1 MASLQQVATGTY
13 HIVIFHGG
21 KRHKRSLGTKKES
34 QALVRKEEIEETL
47 DLIKRGRISIPE
59 SISLID
65 FAMGKTEAAEPPVPP
80 KPPST
85 PPPSPEPTPS
95 LTIEQLLNRFFDSI
109 PSDSLEENTLATMGT
124 HRKHLLRLLPK
135 GLTVAVLTGEHLQ
148 QYINKRAKEPT
159 QRIRDKTVAKKK
171 QKRVPVSATTI
182 RKEIV
187 TLGSAWRWAISI
199 DLIQRTFP
207 NKGLRWP
214 KTDEKPPFQTWSEIE
229 RQLELDDLTTS
240 EVELLWD
247 CLYLRHDEIAE
258 LLTYVKG
265 AARYPYV
272 FPFYAVAAYTGAR
285 RSELLRSRKSDFNFD
300 TNIITIRERKRVRGK
315 RTTRRVPIC
324 QKLQPILADWFA
336 EHPGTQWTFSL
347 RERDGHISKVTG
359 NKVQKQFIS
368 TLNKSRWSV
377 MSGWH
382 CLRHS
387 FISNLASA
395 GVDQR
400 IIDDFVGHTTEEM
413 RRRYRH
419 LFPDVKQA
427 ALDGVFGDAL

>member
-1 MASLQQVATGTY
+1 
-13 HIVIFHGG
+13 
-21 KRHKRSLGTKKES
+21 
-34 QALVRKEEIEETL
+34 
-47 DLIKRGRISIPE
+47 
-59 SISLID
+59 
-65 FAMGKTEAAEPPVPP
+65 MGKTTETNASPLAIPRLTAPPLSSEP
-80 KPPST
+80 K
-85 PPPSPEPTPS
+85 PS
-95 LTIEQLLNRFFDSI
+95 LTIEQLLDRFFDSI
-109 PSDSLEENTLATMGT
+109 PGDSLEENTLATMGT
-124 HRKHLLRLLPK
+124 HRKHMLRLLPRI
-135 GLTVAVLTGEHLQ
+135 LTVQALTGQDLQ

-159 QRIRDKTVAKKK
+159 QRIRDKSVAKKK

-187 TLGSAWRWAISI
+187 TLGSAWRWANSI

-240 EVELLWD
+240 EAELLWD
-247 CLYLRHDEIAE
+247 CLYLRHEETKE
-258 LLTYVKG
+258 LLTYVKN

-285 RSELLRSRKSDFNFD
+285 RSELLRSRKSDVNFD
-300 TNIITIRERKRVRGK
+300 TNVITIRERKRVRGK

-324 QKLQPILADWFA
+324 QKLRPILVDWLG
-336 EHPGTQWTFSL
+336 EHPGTQWTFSV
-347 RERDGHISKVTG
+347 RERDGQATKVTG

-368 TLNKSRWSV
+368 TLSKSRWSV

-419 LFPDVKQA
+419 LFRKRPTNC
-427 ALDGVFGDAL
+427 